1 MSNKINQSVAFV
13 KIARESFTDEITQ
26 ANNLTIRTISA
37 TLSLI
42 ASYYAADDYES
53 PESICKVNST
63 NINEK
68 RVRERIAKD
77 VFSTPL
83 LKNLSAG
90 AQRQAYQK
98 IKAGCWLFTKHRSEL
113 LRLFVDGIDNTE
125 ILKKSTTIVESYG
138 SLAKI
143 ICAFQAKKSSLDKEE
158 SNKNRESE
166 KQQLLSAGKTTKS
179 GAVLGE
185 KEQYQNKPTIERIL
199 IDFTT
204 LNEDLKNIEKASIF
218 NELLK
223 LIDENIEVLNKV
235 VESLKSKQKARYKS
249 A

>member
-1 MSNKINQSVAFV
+1 MSSKINQSSAFI
-13 KIARESFTDEITQ
+13 KITRESFTNEITQ
-26 ANNLTIRTISA
+26 ANNLTICTISA

-42 ASYYAADDYES
+42 TSYYVADDYES
-53 PESICKVNST
+53 PDSIRKTNST
-63 NINEK
+63 DINEK
-68 RVRERIAKD
+68 RVRARITKD

-83 LKNLSAG
+83 LKSLNSG

-98 IKAGCWLFTKHRSEL
+98 IKAGCWLFKKHRSEL
-113 LRLFVDGIDNTE
+113 LGLFVDGIDNAE

-143 ICAFQAKKSSLDKEE
+143 ICAFQVKKTSLDKEE
-158 SNKNRESE
+158 SNKNSESE

-185 KEQYQNKPTIERIL
+185 KEQYQNKPIIERIL
-199 IDFTT
+199 VDFTT
-204 LNEDLKNIEKASIF
+204 LNEDLKNIEKASIS